1 MDIREAIDAVV
12 SGQSLTMDQAAAVMR
27 QIMQGE
33 ATPAQLGSFLTAL
46 RLKGVATGEI
56 AGMATVMRE
65 FSLKVRVEGTVVDSV
80 GTGGDGSG
88 TFNVST
94 AAALVAAGAGVRI
107 AKHGNRA
114 ASGSCGAAD
123 VLEALGVRIELA
135 AGRVWSAASTRAASA
150 SCSPKPS
157 IPSMRHA
164 GPVRREIGIRT
175 VFNILGPLTNP
186 AAAQRQLIGVA
197 YPELGEKVAEVM
209 RLLGSE
215 RSLVVHGAGGLDEI
229 ALDGDTS
236 VWELNDGKVT
246 SWTFSP
252 DGLGLGRWGI
262 GDLQGG
268 DPPASAAMM
277 RRLLDGEGGPI
288 RDAVLLNTA
297 GVLLAA
303 GAADTIPEG
312 IQQAARSID
321 TGAARQKLDALVELS
336 NAVTY

>member
-12 SGQSLTMDQAAAVMR
+12 SDRSLGMDEAAAVMR

-46 RLKGVATGEI
+46 RLKGESTEEI

-80 GTGGDGSG
+80 GTGGDGTNS
-88 TFNVST
+88 FNIST

-123 VLEALGVRIELA
+123 VLEELGVRIELPPEGVERCINEGGIGFMFA
-135 AGRVWSAASTRAASA
+135 QAFH
-150 SCSPKPS
+150 
-157 IPSMRHA
+157 PSMRHA

-197 YPELGEKVAEVM
+197 FPQLGEKMAEVL

-236 VWELNDGKVT
+236 VWELRDGSVR

-252 DGLGLGRWGI
+252 GDTGLGRWSVD
-262 GDLQGG
+262 DLAGG
-268 DPPASAAMM
+268 DREANASTM

-288 RDAVLLNTA
+288 RDAVLLNAA

-303 GAADTIPEG
+303 GAAPGIPDG
-312 IQQAARSID
+312 IQQAAEAID
-321 TGAARQKLDALVELS
+321 NGAARQRLEAMVELS
-336 NAVTY
+336 NAGA

>member
-12 SGQSLTMDQAAAVMR
+12 SGNSLAMDEAAAVMR
-27 QIMQGE
+27 QVMQGE

-46 RLKGVATGEI
+46 RIKGESTGEI

-80 GTGGDGSG
+80 GTGGDGANS
-88 TFNVST
+88 FNIST

-123 VLEALGVRIELA
+123 VLEALGVRIELPPEGVERCINEGGIGFMFA
-135 AGRVWSAASTRAASA
+135 QAFH
-150 SCSPKPS
+150 
-157 IPSMRHA
+157 PSMRHA

-197 YPELGEKVAEVM
+197 FPQLGEKMAEVL

-236 VWELNDGKVT
+236 VWELRDGQVE
-246 SWTFSP
+246 SWTFRP
-252 DGLGLGRWGI
+252 DDTGLGRWSVD
-262 GDLQGG
+262 DLQGG
-268 DPPASAAMM
+268 DPETNAAVM

-303 GAADTIPEG
+303 DAATTIPEG
-312 IQQAARSID
+312 IQQAAQSID
-321 TGAARQKLDALVELS
+321 SGAARQRLEAMVELS
-336 NAVTY
+336 NADA